1 MMMKS
6 ERLRKLETELTDLD
20 QWLKLGLVPKKD
32 IEKHKTEILAL
43 KEKIQEEKERLR
55 FLKESGAME
64 EYAPPKR
71 HPHQRQAF
79 PDTASMPDIEAPEEG
94 LTDFGLEG
102 ETESYEFETASGEET
117 ETGTET
123 ATAAGEEAAEEEEE
137 DEDPFSDRN
146 RWRRGVLEDPDA
158 DNW

>member
-6 ERLRKLETELTDLD
+6 ERLRKLETELQDLD

-43 KEKIQEEKERLR
+43 REKIQEEKERLR

-71 HPHQRQAF
+71 NPHARQAF
-79 PDTASMPDIEAPEEG
+79 PDTASMPDIEMPEEG
-94 LTDFGLEG
+94 LTDFGLDV
-102 ETESYEFETASGEET
+102 ETESYDFETASGEET
-117 ETGTET
+117 ESGTET
-123 ATAAGEEAAEEEEE
+123 ATGGEEEAEEEEE

-146 RWRRGVLEDPDA
+146 RWKRGVLEDPDA